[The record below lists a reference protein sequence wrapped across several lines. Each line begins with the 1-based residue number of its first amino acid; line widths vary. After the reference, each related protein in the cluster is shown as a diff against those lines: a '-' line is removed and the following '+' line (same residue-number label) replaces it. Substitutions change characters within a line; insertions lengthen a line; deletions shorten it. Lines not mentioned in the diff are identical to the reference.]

1 MHWGKE
7 VAAIFAF
14 QREHFQEVRLL
25 FADLGYR
32 RDCRSAFAVD
42 KGSAILCFFEVESVS
57 GLYFAHLAVAEIPH
71 SLGK

>member
-1 MHWGKE
+1 M
-7 VAAIFAF
+7 
-14 QREHFQEVRLL
+14 L

-42 KGSAILCFFEVESVS
+42 KGLAILCFFEVGSVS
-57 GLYFAHLAVAEIPH
+57 DLYFVQLAVAEIPH